1 MDAVTIQPEAYLFE
15 SKSISNM
22 RGVQLNPD
30 LSCVST
36 DSTVYPL
43 VKLELL
49 EELKEE
55 LILAFEE
62 ERERA
67 DEEGYQLNID
77 DCIDVIRAAYDKF
90 KEHHS

>member
-1 MDAVTIQPEAYLFE
+1 MDTLNTQPEAYLFE

-55 LILAFEE
+55 LIAAFEE
-62 ERERA
+62 IRE
-67 DEEGYQLNID
+67 DGEDHLLNVE
-77 DCIDVIRAAYDKF
+77 DCLDVIRATYDEF